1 MRSNVLSASV
11 IVAMILGS
19 AAIAD
24 TYAATPPVVPAV
36 TAAPAATT
44 PVVAASTTPATTPA
58 ATPAKT
64 PVMVAASPSDVSGVI
79 TSINTKHLIVMI
91 GGLKYHLPKGFDLSG
106 FKVGE
111 KVNVTFTLSGNKHE
125 VSKMAAAV

>member
-44 PVVAASTTPATTPA
+44 PVVAASTTPA

-79 TSINTKHLIVMI
+79 TSINTKHLVVMI

-111 KVNVTFTLSGNKHE
+111 KVNVTFKMSGNKHE

>member
-19 AAIAD
+19 AAIAG
-24 TYAATPPVVPAV
+24 TYSATTPAAPAV

-44 PVVAASTTPATTPA
+44 PVVAASTTPA

-79 TSINTKHLIVMI
+79 TSINTKHLVVMI